1 MLSHDTLPAMD
12 RRALLRNAILLVGG
26 SLAGLPGEA
35 LAQTAKGAKAAKDA
49 KPPRFFNP
57 LQFATLAEAAD
68 IIIPRTDTP
77 GAKDAG
83 VPEAFDKLMIN
94 WASDERQREF
104 TVLIE
109 DLNKAAVL
117 AGGKARPALPQAQRV
132 EVVRAFDAEK
142 LRSWSPVYVKFK
154 ELVLTL
160 YYLSEAG
167 ATKELRYELIPGK
180 WEPWTEVASDTRAW
194 AV

>member
-1 MLSHDTLPAMD
+1 MHPTDALPAMD
-12 RRALLRNAILLVGG
+12 RRALLRAAMLLVGG
-26 SLAGLPGEA
+26 SLAGLPAEA
-35 LAQTAKGAKAAKDA
+35 LAQARGAE
-49 KPPRFFNP
+49 RFFTP
-57 LQFATLAEAAD
+57 AQFATLSETAD

-83 VPEAFDKLMIN
+83 VPEFMDSLMSA
-94 WASDERQREF
+94 WASKARQAQFRK
-104 TVLIE
+104 LI
-109 DLNKAAVL
+109 DQIDAAAMA
-117 AGGKARPALPQAQRV
+117 AGGKPLPALAPAKRL

-142 LRSWSPVYVKFK
+142 LTARDGPYTKFK

-160 YYLSEAG
+160 YYLSEVG

-180 WEPWTEVASDTRAW
+180 WEPGIEIKTDTRAW